1 MKKVEKTQAWM
12 HGAIGLVAGLLLA
25 TLFTNV
31 TMYSHHR
38 SFSQRIDR
46 HMGMTDRTGSRRDM
60 SMSDMSMHL
69 QDKTGDEFDEAFI
82 EMMIA
87 HHQGAV
93 EMAELARTRAKHDE
107 IKSLADNIITAQLKE
122 ISDMYSWQK
131 AWGYTENGMMMRG
144 NH

>member
-1 MKKVEKTQAWM
+1 MKKVEQQAWL
-12 HGAIGLVAGLLLA
+12 HGGIGLVIGLLIA
-25 TLFTNV
+25 TAVANITINN
-31 TMYSHHR
+31 HHR
-38 SFSQRIDR
+38 SFSRRMDQ
-46 HMGMTDRTGSRRDM
+46 HMGMSDRSKSHRDM
-60 SMSDMSMHL
+60 SMSDMSANL

-107 IKSLADNIITAQLKE
+107 IKTLADNIITAQLKE

-131 AWGYTENGMMMRG
+131 AWGYTSDDMMMRG

>member
-1 MKKVEKTQAWM
+1 MKKVEKQAWL
-12 HGAIGLVAGLLLA
+12 HGAIGLVVGLLLA
-25 TLFTNV
+25 TAFTNV
-31 TMYSHHR
+31 TMHNHHR
-38 SFSQRIDR
+38 SFSRKMDQ
-46 HMGMTDRTGSRRDM
+46 HLGMADKAGSRRDI

-69 QDKTGDEFDEAFI
+69 QDKSGDEFDEAFI

-107 IKSLADNIITAQLKE
+107 IKTLADNIITAQLKE

-131 AWGYTENGMMMRG
+131 AWGYTGDEMMMRG